1 MGPVP
6 GRNKIFRGS
15 GVLTRAVESRRWRRR
30 RAHWISDALRDR
42 WSLGEL
48 ARHWDPSQIRYSAGL
63 GGGGGESRT
72 VTAVK
77 TSPHPTT
84 SPNPAAG
91 GGISATRP
99 RFYRQWAAQE
109 AGDGGGGCSS
119 PVALVQ
125 AFLYLSL
132 SVPLSRSL
140 LLSLSLCFS
149 DRWMSGPGAW
159 CLVMISPSRLKA
171 LAEQSRGERWEE
183 EERHRLPLAANN
195 LNESPFFFLFS
206 FFFFSK
212 PPPNSQGFLPWDCSH
227 TGTVLF

>member
-1 MGPVP
+1 MFFDRKSRGKWRQRCFGKQRAKKRERENRICSRSGGRIKVAAQGRRKNPIGNLGPVP

-99 RFYRQWAAQE
+99 RF
-109 AGDGGGGCSS
+109 
-119 PVALVQ
+119 
-125 AFLYLSL
+125 
-132 SVPLSRSL
+132 
-140 LLSLSLCFS
+140 
-149 DRWMSGPGAW
+149 
-159 CLVMISPSRLKA
+159 
-171 LAEQSRGERWEE
+171 
-183 EERHRLPLAANN
+183 
-195 LNESPFFFLFS
+195 
-206 FFFFSK
+206 
-212 PPPNSQGFLPWDCSH
+212 
-227 TGTVLF
+227 

>member
-1 MGPVP
+1 MFFDRKSRGKWRQRCFGKQRAKKRERENRICSRSGGRIKVAAQGRRKNPIGNLGPVP

-15 GVLTRAVESRRWRRR
+15 GVLTRAVESRRWRR

-99 RFYRQWAAQE
+99 RF
-109 AGDGGGGCSS
+109 
-119 PVALVQ
+119 
-125 AFLYLSL
+125 
-132 SVPLSRSL
+132 
-140 LLSLSLCFS
+140 
-149 DRWMSGPGAW
+149 
-159 CLVMISPSRLKA
+159 
-171 LAEQSRGERWEE
+171 
-183 EERHRLPLAANN
+183 
-195 LNESPFFFLFS
+195 
-206 FFFFSK
+206 
-212 PPPNSQGFLPWDCSH
+212 
-227 TGTVLF
+227 